1 MNVKLYD
8 YCKNRRPDCFCHI
21 DNTKTIAIDNNE
33 LSELLA
39 KAAVYDNAKED
50 LELAQA
56 VRWAQTQDMY
66 MTDDEMWSCDLE
78 QLVLMYRD
86 LKGE

>member
-1 MNVKLYD
+1 MA
-8 YCKNRRPDCFCHI
+8 
-21 DNTKTIAIDNNE
+21 TKQ
-33 LSELLA
+33 ELL
-39 KAAVYDNAKED
+39 NAMKVVKEHCESFEFDQCSKCDGKGYTETEGVKED

-56 VRWAQTQDMY
+56 VRWAEAQDMY
-66 MTDDEMWSCDLE
+66 MTDDEMWSCNLE